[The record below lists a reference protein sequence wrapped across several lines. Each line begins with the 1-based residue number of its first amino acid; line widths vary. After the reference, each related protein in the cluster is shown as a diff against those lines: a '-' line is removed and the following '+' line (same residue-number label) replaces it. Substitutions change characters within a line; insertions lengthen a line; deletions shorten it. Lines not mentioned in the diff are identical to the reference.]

1 MALYRRAIDASQ
13 LITPAQPALVRG
25 LEVDVAAALHHRGD
39 PAGLPQLLA
48 AARRA
53 EEVGDTA
60 SLVRGAV
67 AIPQFGAVG
76 FVDPMPEGRAVTEAA
91 LAAIGDE
98 QSAARARL
106 LMDLASHSLFV
117 SVDEALELAARAEAV
132 ARELGDPEVLGSVL
146 LAARHLVSHPGRID
160 DRVRIGSELER
171 LGARLGRLA
180 FTLAGIATQAAAH
193 LERGHLASWV
203 RGYERFGELLGERSL
218 GFFRVQALNHDANR
232 AFLAGDLD
240 RAEELA
246 ERTVPW
252 SRGIGAGRV
261 YVESTIVANR
271 RLQSRDEE
279 LLARFERAASRS
291 DDAWYRCSLAAVQAR
306 SGRLAAARDTMAALR
321 EERYRIREIYPW
333 SVAVTDLAEAAE
345 VAERPSS
352 ARRRPGRRGPRP
364 DRRPPVRGARRRQ
377 RAVTEPAV
385 RPGAGAGRPGLR

>member
-1 MALYRRAIDASQ
+1 M
-13 LITPAQPALVRG
+13 
-25 LEVDVAAALHHRGD
+25 
-39 PAGLPQLLA
+39 LLA

-53 EEVGDTA
+53 EEMGDTA
-60 SLVRGAV
+60 SLVRAAI

-98 QSAARARL
+98 RSAARARL
-106 LMDLASHSLFV
+106 LMDLASHWLFV

-232 AFLAGDLD
+232 AFLAGDLA

-252 SRGIGAGRV
+252 SVGIGAGRV

-306 SGRLAAARDTMAALR
+306 SGRLASRPRHDGGAARGGLPDPR
-321 EERYRIREIYPW
+321 
-333 SVAVTDLAEAAE
+333 DLP
-345 VAERPSS
+345 VVGRRDGSRRGGRG
-352 ARRRPGRRGPRP
+352 RRRPGRRGPRP
-364 DRRPPVRGARRRQ
+364 DRRPPVRGPHRRQ